1 MAATRERLEA
11 EIRAQLTLLS
21 SGHMLFGT
29 PATEMMNRITENILD
44 AADEYTYAE
53 LGLLTPAERRHIL
66 FEGTS

>member
-1 MAATRERLEA
+1 MIRE
-11 EIRAQLTLLS
+11 ILT
-21 SGHMLFGT
+21 GGAWGVLFGT